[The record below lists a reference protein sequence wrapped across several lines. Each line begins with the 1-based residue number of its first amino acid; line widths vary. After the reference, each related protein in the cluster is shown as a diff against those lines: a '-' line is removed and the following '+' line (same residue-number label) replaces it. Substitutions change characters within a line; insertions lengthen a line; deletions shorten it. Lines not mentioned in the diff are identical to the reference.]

1 MPRQEYQESLSNLR
15 DDVLYMSEVVAERL
29 RLGLDALEQKNEA
42 TAKEVVDGDDE
53 VNQMYL
59 DLEGQCV
66 DLIALQQPVAS
77 DLRFIAA
84 SFKIITD
91 LERIGDL
98 AVNLAQ
104 YAMDA
109 DRDVFPEVDVQ
120 QIGVE
125 TLEML
130 ESAMAAYANEDPE
143 ACYEVADRDDDLD
156 AMCEAASSIVVRD
169 LIEQD
174 PFGDGSEDAEA
185 YLQDISRLLLTVRD
199 LERVGD
205 HAVNIAARTLAGQEG
220 LHPAVGIESL
230 GGDAAAMV
238 EAAIEA
244 YETADPEACRALAAR
259 DDDLDGACDRATR
272 RIIRSLLAETD
283 VDRAAARTAASRGL
297 LTVRDIERVGDH
309 AVNIAA
315 RTLYMVENDDELL
328 Y

>member
-1 MPRQEYQESLSNLR
+1 MAPTDYR
-15 DDVLYMSEVVAERL
+15 DRLAWLNTEVVLLAELVVDRYE
-29 RLGLDALEQKNEA
+29 DALTAAATGDRWLAEA
-42 TAKEVVDGDDE
+42 VVDGDSE
-53 VNQMYL
+53 INERYL
-59 DLEGQCV
+59 ELERQCT

-77 DLRFIAA
+77 DLRLITA

-91 LERIGDL
+91 LERVGDL
-98 AVNLAQ
+98 ATNL
-104 YAMDA
+104 
-109 DRDVFPEVDVQ
+109 
-120 QIGVE
+120 
-125 TLEML
+125 
-130 ESAMAAYANEDPE
+130 
-143 ACYEVADRDDDLD
+143 
-156 AMCEAASSIVVRD
+156 
-169 LIEQD
+169 
-174 PFGDGSEDAEA
+174 
-185 YLQDISRLLLTVRD
+185 
-199 LERVGD
+199 
-205 HAVNIAARTLAGQEG
+205 AARTQAGQEG

-283 VDRAAARTAASRGL
+283 ADRAAARTAASRGL

-315 RTLYMVENDDELL
+315 RSLYMIDGDDALL